1 MAKLRIARQA
11 WADIQDVKRH
21 TEQRF
26 GALKRAEYEELIHEG
41 LRAIATDPASGKP
54 RSAARPDVLAYHIAK
69 QGRRARHLI
78 FYRLRSDGIV
88 EVMRVLH
95 DSMDFDRHL
104 PK

>member
-11 WADIQDVKRH
+11 WADIEDVKRH

-26 GALKRAEYEELIHEG
+26 GPLKRIEYEELIGEA
-41 LRAIATDPASGKP
+41 LRAIAADPSCGKL
-54 RSAARPDVLAYHIAK
+54 RSAARPDALGHHIARR
-69 QGRRARHLI
+69 GRGARHLL
-78 FYRLRSDGIV
+78 FYRVRSNGIV
-88 EVMRVLH
+88 EVMRLLH